1 MSGFLFLHVLALDWI
16 MRKATADKRIV
27 MLWNLTTVL
36 KDLDFADDIPLLSCK
51 FNDFHDKTESRP

>member
-16 MRKATADKRIV
+16 MRKATADKRTV

-36 KDLDFADDIPLLSCK
+36 KDLDFADDIP
-51 FNDFHDKTESRP
+51 TAVMQV